1 MISNNIN
8 ELKNEMIAWRHHIH
22 AHPET
27 AFEEVNTTQFIVEK
41 LQSFGIT
48 ELYTHFAPTGV
59 VGIIKGQQ
67 EGRWIALR
75 ADIDALDIIEEN
87 NIDYCSTVRG
97 KMHACG
103 HDGHTAM
110 LLGTAKYLSEHRNF
124 VGTVVV
130 IFQPAEENEGGARV
144 MVENGLFE
152 QFPIEAVY
160 GIHNQPNMKLNH
172 FYINHGPMMA
182 SYDVFEIKITGV
194 GAHAAAPH
202 LGKDTIL
209 TATQIVNSLQSIVS
223 RNADPLS
230 SLVVSVTQIHSGDTW
245 NVLPQKAVIRGTVR
259 TFSAQVQDM
268 AEQRIKQIATGIAT
282 AFDAKADVDYQRRYP
297 ATINY
302 AKQADIAIAAAN
314 KVVGQENLVIDPLPS
329 MGSEDFAFMLQ
340 KIPGVYVWL
349 GTGKGANLHNPAF
362 NFNDEVLATGVS
374 YFVEIVNQELAN
386 QKLTN

>member
-1 MISNNIN
+1 MSRIN
-8 ELKNEMIAWRHHIH
+8 ELKSEMIAWRHHIH
-22 AHPET
+22 AYPET
-27 AFEEVNTTQFIVEK
+27 AFEEKKTTEFIIEK
-41 LQSFGIT
+41 LKSFGIT
-48 ELYTHFAPTGV
+48 ELYTDFAPTGV
-59 VGIIKGQQ
+59 VGIIKGKK
-67 EGRWIALR
+67 EGRVIALR

-87 NIDYCSTVRG
+87 KIDYCSTIPG

-103 HDGHTAM
+103 HDGHTAT
-110 LLGTAKYLSEHRNF
+110 LLGVAKYLSEHRDF
-124 VGTVVV
+124 SGTVVV

-144 MVENGLFE
+144 MVENGLFDR
-152 QFPIEAVY
+152 FPIEAVY

-182 SYDVFEIKITGV
+182 SYDVFEIKVTGV

-223 RNADPLS
+223 RNVDPIS

-245 NVLPQKAVIRGTVR
+245 NVLPQQAVIRGTVR
-259 TFSAQVQDM
+259 AFSADVQDM
-268 AEQRIKQIATGIAT
+268 AEQRIKQIATGIAST
-282 AFDAKADVDYQRRYP
+282 FEAKAEVDYQRRYP

-302 AKQADIAIAAAN
+302 AKQADIAIEAAK
-314 KVVGQENLVIDPLPS
+314 KVVGENGLIIDPLPS

-349 GTGKGANLHNPAF
+349 GAGKGANLHNPAY
-362 NFNDEVLATGVS
+362 NFNDEVLTTGAQ
-374 YFVEIVNQELAN
+374 YFIEIVNQELGG
-386 QKLTN
+386 

>member
-1 MISNNIN
+1 MSRIN
-8 ELKNEMIAWRHHIH
+8 ELKSEMIAWRHHIH

-27 AFEEVNTTQFIVEK
+27 AFEEKKTTEFIIEK
-41 LQSFGIT
+41 LKSFGIT
-48 ELYTHFAPTGV
+48 ELYTDFAPTGV
-59 VGIIKGQQ
+59 VGIIDGKK
-67 EGRWIALR
+67 EGRVIALR

-87 NIDYCSTVRG
+87 KIDYCSTIPG

-103 HDGHTAM
+103 HDGHTAT
-110 LLGTAKYLSEHRNF
+110 LLGVAKYLSEHRDF
-124 VGTVVV
+124 SGTVVV

-144 MVENGLFE
+144 MVENGLFDR
-152 QFPIEAVY
+152 FPIEAVY

-182 SYDVFEIKITGV
+182 SYDVFEIKVTGV

-223 RNADPLS
+223 RNVDPIS

-245 NVLPQKAVIRGTVR
+245 NVLPQQAVIRGTVR
-259 TFSAQVQDM
+259 AFSADVQDM
-268 AEQRIKQIATGIAT
+268 AEQRITQIATGIAST
-282 AFDAKADVDYQRRYP
+282 FEAKAEVDYQRRYP

-302 AKQADIAIAAAN
+302 AKQADIAIEAAKN
-314 KVVGQENLVIDPLPS
+314 VVGENGLIIDPLPS

-349 GTGKGANLHNPAF
+349 GAGKGANLHNPAY
-362 NFNDEVLATGVS
+362 NFNDEVLITGAQ
-374 YFVEIVNQELAN
+374 YFIEIVNQELGG
-386 QKLTN
+386 

>member
-1 MISNNIN
+1 MSRIN
-8 ELKNEMIAWRHHIH
+8 ELKSEMIAWRHHIH

-27 AFEEVNTTQFIVEK
+27 AFEEKKTTEFIIEK
-41 LQSFGIT
+41 LKSFGIT
-48 ELYTHFAPTGV
+48 ELYTDFAPTGV
-59 VGIIKGQQ
+59 VGIIDGKK
-67 EGRWIALR
+67 EGRVIALR

-87 NIDYCSTVRG
+87 KIDYCSTIAG

-103 HDGHTAM
+103 HDGHTAT
-110 LLGTAKYLSEHRNF
+110 LLGVAKYLSEHRDF
-124 VGTVVV
+124 SGKVVV

-144 MVENGLFE
+144 MVENGLFDR
-152 QFPIEAVY
+152 FPIEAVY

-182 SYDVFEIKITGV
+182 SYDVFEIKVTGV

-223 RNADPLS
+223 RNVDPIS

-245 NVLPQKAVIRGTVR
+245 NVLPQQAVIRGTVR
-259 TFSAQVQDM
+259 AFSADVQNM
-268 AEQRIKQIATGIAT
+268 AEQRIKQIATGIAST
-282 AFDAKADVDYQRRYP
+282 FEAKAEVDYQRRYP

-302 AKQADIAIAAAN
+302 AKQADIAIEAAKN
-314 KVVGQENLVIDPLPS
+314 VVGENGLIIDPLPS

-349 GTGKGANLHNPAF
+349 GAGKGANLHNPAY
-362 NFNDEVLATGVS
+362 NFNDEVLITGAQ
-374 YFVEIVNQELAN
+374 YFIEIVNQELGG
-386 QKLTN
+386 

>member
-1 MISNNIN
+1 MSRIN
-8 ELKNEMIAWRHHIH
+8 ELKSEMIAWRHHIH

-27 AFEEVNTTQFIVEK
+27 AFEEKKTTEFIIEK
-41 LQSFGIT
+41 LKSFGIT
-48 ELYTHFAPTGV
+48 ELYTDFAPTGV
-59 VGIIKGQQ
+59 VGIIKGKK
-67 EGRWIALR
+67 EGRVIALR

-87 NIDYCSTVRG
+87 KIDYCSTIPG

-103 HDGHTAM
+103 HDGHTAT
-110 LLGTAKYLSEHRNF
+110 LLGVAKYLSEHRDF
-124 VGTVVV
+124 SGTVVV

-144 MVENGLFE
+144 MVENGLFDR
-152 QFPIEAVY
+152 FPIEVVY

-182 SYDVFEIKITGV
+182 SYDVFEIKVTGV

-223 RNADPLS
+223 RNVDPIS

-245 NVLPQKAVIRGTVR
+245 NVLPQQAVIRGTVR
-259 TFSAQVQDM
+259 AFSADVQDM
-268 AEQRIKQIATGIAT
+268 AEQRIKQIATGIAST
-282 AFDAKADVDYQRRYP
+282 FEAKAEVDYQRRYP

-302 AKQADIAIAAAN
+302 AKQADIAIEAAK
-314 KVVGQENLVIDPLPS
+314 KVVGENGLIIDPLPS

-349 GTGKGANLHNPAF
+349 GAGKGANLHNPAY
-362 NFNDEVLATGVS
+362 NFNDEVLTTGAQ
-374 YFVEIVNQELAN
+374 YFIEIVNQELGG
-386 QKLTN
+386 

>member
-1 MISNNIN
+1 MSRIN
-8 ELKNEMIAWRHHIH
+8 ELKSEMIAWRHHIH

-27 AFEEVNTTQFIVEK
+27 AFEEKKTTEFIIEK
-41 LQSFGIT
+41 LKSFGIT
-48 ELYTHFAPTGV
+48 ELYTDFAPTGV
-59 VGIIKGQQ
+59 VGIIKGKK
-67 EGRWIALR
+67 EGRVIALR

-87 NIDYCSTVRG
+87 KIDYCSTIPG

-103 HDGHTAM
+103 HDGHTAT
-110 LLGTAKYLSEHRNF
+110 LLGVAKYLSEHRDF
-124 VGTVVV
+124 SGTVVV

-144 MVENGLFE
+144 MVENGLFDR
-152 QFPIEAVY
+152 FPIEAVY

-182 SYDVFEIKITGV
+182 SYDVFEIKVTGV

-223 RNADPLS
+223 RNVDPIS

-245 NVLPQKAVIRGTVR
+245 NVLPQQAVIRGTVR
-259 TFSAQVQDM
+259 AFSADVQNM
-268 AEQRIKQIATGIAT
+268 AEQRITQIATGIAST
-282 AFDAKADVDYQRRYP
+282 FEAKAEVDYQRRYP

-302 AKQADIAIAAAN
+302 AKQADIAIEAAK
-314 KVVGQENLVIDPLPS
+314 KVVGENGLIIDPLPS

-349 GTGKGANLHNPAF
+349 GAGKGANLHNPAY
-362 NFNDEVLATGVS
+362 NFNDEVLITGAQ
-374 YFVEIVNQELAN
+374 YFIEIVNQELGG
-386 QKLTN
+386 

>member
-1 MISNNIN
+1 MISNSIN
-8 ELKNEMIAWRHHIH
+8 ELKSEMIAWRHHIH

-27 AFEEVNTTQFIVEK
+27 AFQEVNTTQFIIEK
-41 LQSFGIT
+41 LHSFGIT
-48 ELYTHFAPTGV
+48 ELYTDFAPTGV
-59 VGIIKGQQ
+59 VGIIKGNQ

-75 ADIDALDIIEEN
+75 ADIDALDIVEEN
-87 NIDYCSTVRG
+87 NIDYCSTMHG

-110 LLGTAKYLSEHRNF
+110 LLGTAKYLSEHRDF
-124 VGTVVV
+124 AGTVVV

-160 GIHNQPNMKLNH
+160 GIHNQPNMELNH

-202 LGKDTIL
+202 LGKDTIV
-209 TATQIVNSLQSIVS
+209 TATQIVNGLQSIVS

-245 NVLPQKAVIRGTVR
+245 NVLPQEAVIRGTVR

-268 AEQRIKQIATGIAT
+268 AESRIKQIATGIAT
-282 AFDAKADVDYQRRYP
+282 TFEAKAEVDYQRRYP

-302 AKQADIAIAAAN
+302 AKQADIAITAA
-314 KVVGQENLVIDPLPS
+314 KKIVGKDNVIIDPLPS

-349 GTGKGANLHNPAF
+349 GAGKGANLHNPAF
-362 NFNDEVLATGVS
+362 NFNDEVLTTGVS
-374 YFVEIVNQELAN
+374 YFVEVVNQELAN
-386 QKLTN
+386 

>member
-1 MISNNIN
+1 MNTIAA
-8 ELKNEMIAWRHHIH
+8 LKKDMMAWRHHIH

-27 AFEEVNTTQFIVEK
+27 AFEEKNTTKFIIEK

-48 ELYTHFAPTGV
+48 ELHTDFAPTGV
-59 VGIIKGQQ
+59 VGIIKGNKD
-67 EGRWIALR
+67 GRWIALR

-87 NIDYCSTVRG
+87 KIDYCSTVHG

-110 LLGTAKYLSEHRNF
+110 LLGTAKYLAQHRDF
-124 VGTVVV
+124 SGTVAV

-152 QFPIEAVY
+152 RFPIEAVY

-172 FYINHGPMMA
+172 FYITHGPIMA
-182 SYDVFEIKITGV
+182 SYDVFDINITGV

-209 TATQIVNSLQSIVS
+209 TATQVVNCLQSIVS
-223 RNADPLS
+223 RNVDPLS

-245 NVLPQKAVIRGTVR
+245 NVLPQQAVIRGTVR
-259 TFSAQVQDM
+259 AFSSEVQDM
-268 AEQRIKQIATGIAT
+268 AENRIKQIATGIAST
-282 AFDAKADVDYQRRYP
+282 YEAKAQVEYQRRYP

-302 AKQADIAIAAAN
+302 KDQADIAISAAKN
-314 KVVGQENLVIDPLPS
+314 VVGKDKLIIDPLPS
-329 MGSEDFAFMLQ
+329 MGAEDFAFMLQ

-349 GTGKGANLHNPAF
+349 GAGEGANLHNPAY
-362 NFNDEVLATGVS
+362 NFNDEVLTTGVE
-374 YFVEIVNQELAN
+374 YFIEIVKQELGH
-386 QKLTN
+386 

>member
-1 MISNNIN
+1 MSRIN
-8 ELKNEMIAWRHHIH
+8 ELKSEMIAWRHHIH

-27 AFEEVNTTQFIVEK
+27 AFEEKKTTEFIIEK
-41 LQSFGIT
+41 LKSFGIT
-48 ELYTHFAPTGV
+48 ELYTDFAPTGV
-59 VGIIKGQQ
+59 VGIIKGKK
-67 EGRWIALR
+67 EGRVIALR

-87 NIDYCSTVRG
+87 KIDYCSTIPG

-103 HDGHTAM
+103 HDGHTAT
-110 LLGTAKYLSEHRNF
+110 LLGVAKYLSEHRDF
-124 VGTVVV
+124 SGTVVV

-144 MVENGLFE
+144 MVENGLFDR
-152 QFPIEAVY
+152 FPIEAVY

-182 SYDVFEIKITGV
+182 SYDVFEIKVTGV

-223 RNADPLS
+223 RNVDPIS

-245 NVLPQKAVIRGTVR
+245 NVLPQQAVIRGTVR
-259 TFSAQVQDM
+259 AFSADVQDM
-268 AEQRIKQIATGIAT
+268 AEQRITQIATGIAST
-282 AFDAKADVDYQRRYP
+282 FEAKAEVDYQRRYP

-302 AKQADIAIAAAN
+302 AKQADIAIEAAKN
-314 KVVGQENLVIDPLPS
+314 VVGENGLIIDPLPS

-349 GTGKGANLHNPAF
+349 GAGKGANLHNPAY
-362 NFNDEVLATGVS
+362 NFNDEVLITGAQ
-374 YFVEIVNQELAN
+374 YFIEIVNQELGG
-386 QKLTN
+386 

>member
-1 MISNNIN
+1 MSRIN
-8 ELKNEMIAWRHHIH
+8 ELKSEMIAWRHHIH

-27 AFEEVNTTQFIVEK
+27 AFEEKKTTEFIIEK
-41 LQSFGIT
+41 LKSFGIT
-48 ELYTHFAPTGV
+48 ELYTDFAPTGV
-59 VGIIKGQQ
+59 VGIIKGKK
-67 EGRWIALR
+67 EGRVIALR

-87 NIDYCSTVRG
+87 KIDYCSTIPG

-103 HDGHTAM
+103 HDGHTAT
-110 LLGTAKYLSEHRNF
+110 LLGVAKYLSEHRDF
-124 VGTVVV
+124 SGTVIV

-144 MVENGLFE
+144 MVENGLFDR
-152 QFPIEAVY
+152 FPIEAVY

-182 SYDVFEIKITGV
+182 SYDVFEIKVTGV

-223 RNADPLS
+223 RNVDPIS

-245 NVLPQKAVIRGTVR
+245 NVLPQQAVIRGTVR
-259 TFSAQVQDM
+259 AFSADVLDM
-268 AEQRIKQIATGIAT
+268 AEQRITQIATGIAST
-282 AFDAKADVDYQRRYP
+282 FEAKAEVDYQRRYP

-302 AKQADIAIAAAN
+302 AKQADIAIEAAKN
-314 KVVGQENLVIDPLPS
+314 VVGENGLIIDPLPS

-349 GTGKGANLHNPAF
+349 GAGKGANLHNPAY
-362 NFNDEVLATGVS
+362 NFNDEVLITGAQ
-374 YFVEIVNQELAN
+374 YFIEIVNQELGG
-386 QKLTN
+386 